1 MAFFLTCRFYSIAG
15 RGKWQMASIKKF
27 EDIIS
32 WQKAR
37 DLNKIVGNY
46 IDSDKFNRNYKLIN
60 QIESSAGSIMDNIA
74 EGFERSGNREF
85 LQFLYIS
92 KGSCGEFRSQLYRAL
107 DRNYLSRSE
116 FDELHDLAKEII
128 ILLQKL
134 INYLEGSA
142 MRGAKYKGKNND
154 QKTRELVNK

>member
-1 MAFFLTCRFYSIAG
+1 MAT
-15 RGKWQMASIKKF
+15 IKKF
-27 EDIIS
+27 EEIFA

-37 DLNKIVGNY
+37 ELNKLIGSY
-46 IDSDKFNRNYKLIN
+46 IDTGRFKNNFRLIG
-60 QIESSAGSIMDNIA
+60 QIEGSTGSIMDNIA

-107 DRNYLSRSE
+107 DRNYISQEE
-116 FDELHDLAKEII
+116 FTTIYEQAKEII

-134 INYLEGSA
+134 IDYLETSNFKGT
-142 MRGAKYKGKNND
+142 KYKS
-154 QKTRELVNK
+154 RETNS